1 MKRIVIDLTPLLP
14 GGDNGGA
21 KPLAIELIR
30 HLARVASTCEFIL
43 LTNEKS
49 HDELKLLDAPNVQ
62 RLCTAQPENAAS
74 LSLRMSLRVRRLLLR
89 FLPDSALQKLASLYS
104 ALFPVAPPRTSLLR
118 QVEADLLFCPFTGV
132 LFFDP
137 SVPVVS
143 LVHDLQYLCYPEF
156 FEPEVRQERDRH
168 FRQVCRLAGRLI
180 CVSEF
185 TRAAV
190 LEQAAVPPERV
201 IAIPSSPQHRLAVP
215 TPAALTSV
223 PARLALTPGRY
234 LLYPANFW
242 RHKNH
247 ELLLTAF
254 GIYRAAHPVSDLKL
268 VLTGAPGDRRDQLI
282 AAALRMGFSESVV
295 FPGYLP
301 DDEFAALLAS
311 CAAMIF
317 PSLFEGFG
325 MPVLEAM
332 AAGVP
337 VLCANRTGLPEVAG
351 DAALLFDPRRPAE
364 IVDAITRLET
374 DPQLRRTLAEKG
386 RQHVRSLSGPAHM
399 AARYLQVFQDLVSHP
414 AETQPAVYGVF
425 PDGWTG
431 GRMTVVFGAGA
442 ASRRL
447 TVRLKAP
454 EWLPSEEVSIR
465 VLPGA
470 EVHCIPR
477 GSEKAFTRELP
488 GGASGTIEFCCS
500 PTFQPSQCGIGEDHR
515 SLGCLLESATICG
528 PNGDAQQLPTHA
540 DAA

>member
-1 MKRIVIDLTPLLP
+1 MKRVAIDLTPLLP

-21 KPLAIELIR
+21 KPLAIELVR
-30 HLARVASTCEFIL
+30 HLARVAPACEFLL

-49 HDELKLLDAPNVQ
+49 HEELRLLDAPNVQ
-62 RLCTAQPENAAS
+62 RLCAAQPQNAAS
-74 LSLRMSLRVRRLLLR
+74 LSLRMSLRARRLLLR
-89 FLPDSALQKLASLYS
+89 FLPDSALQQLARLYS
-104 ALFPVAPPRTSLLR
+104 ALFPAAPPRTSLLR
-118 QVEADLLFCPFTGV
+118 QVAADLLFCPFTGI

-156 FEPEVRQERDRH
+156 FPPEVRQERDRH
-168 FRQVCRLAGRLI
+168 FRQVCRLSGRLI

-185 TRAAV
+185 TRASV
-190 LEQAAVPPERV
+190 LENSGLPPERV
-201 IAIPSSPQHRLAVP
+201 IAIPSSPQHRL
-215 TPAALTSV
+215 PAPAPAV
-223 PARLALTPGRY
+223 PARLGLTPGRY

-254 GIYRAAHPVSDLKL
+254 GIYRAAHPSSDLKL
-268 VLTGAPGDRRDQLI
+268 VLTGAPGEPRDQLL
-282 AAALRMGFSESVV
+282 AATRRMGLAESVV

-301 DDEFAALLAS
+301 DDEFAALLTG
-311 CAAMIF
+311 CAAMLF

-337 VLCANRTGLPEVAG
+337 VLCSNRTSLPEVAG

-364 IVDAITRLET
+364 IAGAIARLEA

-386 RQHVRSLSGPAHM
+386 RRHLRSLPGPAQM
-399 AARYLQVFQDLVSHP
+399 AARYLQVFEDLLTHP
-414 AETQPAVYGVF
+414 AETATAVYGVF
-425 PDGWTG
+425 PDGWTS
-431 GRMTVVFGAGA
+431 GRMIVVFGAA
-442 ASRRL
+442 AEPRRL
-447 TVRLKAP
+447 TVTLKAP
-454 EWLPSEEVSIR
+454 EWLPAEAVSIR

-470 EVHCIPR
+470 EVHGIPR

-500 PTFQPSQCGIGEDHR
+500 PTFQPSQCGGGDDHR
-515 SLGCLLESATICG
+515 SLGCLLESATIFG
-528 PNGDAQQLPTHA
+528 PGGDAQQLPTHA

>member
-1 MKRIVIDLTPLLP
+1 MKRIAIDLTPLLP

-30 HLARVASTCEFIL
+30 HLARVAPQCEFIL

-49 HDELKLLDAPNVQ
+49 HEELKPLETGAPNVQ
-62 RLCTAQPENAAS
+62 RLCTTQPQNASS
-74 LSLRMSLRVRRLLLR
+74 LSLRMGLRARRLLLR
-89 FLPDSALQKLASLYS
+89 FLPDSALRKLAQLYS
-104 ALFPVAPPRTSLLR
+104 ALFPAAPPSTSLLR
-118 QVEADLLFCPFTGV
+118 QVAADLLFCPFTGV

-143 LVHDLQYLCYPEF
+143 LIHDLQYLTYPEF
-156 FEPEVRQERDRH
+156 FEPEVRHERDRH

-190 LEQAAVPPERV
+190 LEHADVPPERV
-201 IAIPSSPQHRLAVP
+201 VAIPSAPQHRLPAASRV
-215 TPAALTSV
+215 PAAL
-223 PARLALTPGRY
+223 PLTPGRY

-254 GIYRAAHPVSDLKL
+254 GLYRAAHPASDLKL
-268 VLTGAPGDRRDQLI
+268 VLTGAPGPRRDRLI
-282 AAALRMGFSESVV
+282 EASRRMRLAESVV

-301 DDEFAALLAS
+301 DDEFAALLAG

-337 VLCANRTGLPEVAG
+337 VLCANRTSLPEVAG
-351 DAALLFDPRRPAE
+351 DAALLFDPRRPVE
-364 IVDAITRLET
+364 IVDAITCLEA
-374 DPQLRRTLAEKG
+374 DPALRRTLIEKG
-386 RQHVRSLSGPAHM
+386 KQHLRSLPGPADM
-399 AARYLQVFQDLVSHP
+399 ATRYLQVFEDLVSHP
-414 AETQPAVYGVF
+414 AETAPAVYGVF
-425 PDGWTG
+425 ADGWTG
-431 GRMTVVFGAGA
+431 ARVTVVFGAA
-442 ASRRL
+442 PQARRL
-447 TVRLKAP
+447 TVKLKAP
-454 EWLPSEEVSIR
+454 EWIPAEAVSIQI
-465 VLPGA
+465 LPGA
-470 EVHCIPR
+470 ELHRIPR
-477 GSEKAFTRELP
+477 GSEQVFTRELP
-488 GGASGTIEFCCS
+488 GGTPGVIEFCCS
-500 PTFQPSQCGIGEDHR
+500 PTFQPSKCGGGEDHR
-515 SLGCLLESATICG
+515 SLGCLLESATIFG
-528 PNGDAQQLPTHA
+528 PTGDALQLPTHA